1 VLIVLA
7 TMFITAEYRRG
18 LIRTTLAATPRRGR
32 VLLAKASVI
41 GAVTFVAGAVA
52 CAVSIA
58 IGNHILRT
66 NGNYVYPASTLTEL
80 RVVLGTAALLALVA
94 VLSLAV
100 GTMLRR
106 SAGAITAVIALIIL
120 PYILATASALPPGPS
135 DWLLRLT
142 PAAGFAIEQTLPQY
156 HQVSY
161 LYDPTGGFYPLA
173 PGFGLAVLGA
183 YTVVALLIARRLA
196 VQAISGEYS
205 CGMIRITLIAIPRR
219 PVVLGA
225 KAAIVA
231 VLVLVA
237 GAIAVL
243 GSVLAGRLILPAG
256 GFTTAHGYA
265 PLSLGHGATL
275 RAAGGSVLYLAL
287 IALLSLGVA
296 AAVREAAVAI
306 GIVLGLFYVFPV
318 IAALIGDPHV
328 QRHLEQI
335 APMSAGLAI
344 RARSTSATCRSHRG
358 RGWACSRP
366 GRPPRSSP
374 AAWR

>member
-1 VLIVLA
+1 VSATSFRRLPGGRRDDFRQLVHAEWTKFRTVRVLA

-100 GTMLRR
+100 GTMVRR
-106 SAGAITAVIALIIL
+106 SVGAITAVIAMIIL

-142 PAAGFAIEQTLPQY
+142 PAAGFAIEQTLPEY

-183 YTVVALLIARRLA
+183 YTVVALLIARRL
-196 VQAISGEYS
+196 
-205 CGMIRITLIAIPRR
+205 
-219 PVVLGA
+219 
-225 KAAIVA
+225 
-231 VLVLVA
+231 
-237 GAIAVL
+237 
-243 GSVLAGRLILPAG
+243 
-256 GFTTAHGYA
+256 
-265 PLSLGHGATL
+265 
-275 RAAGGSVLYLAL
+275 
-287 IALLSLGVA
+287 LLTRDV
-296 AAVREAAVAI
+296 
-306 GIVLGLFYVFPV
+306 
-318 IAALIGDPHV
+318 
-328 QRHLEQI
+328 
-335 APMSAGLAI
+335 
-344 RARSTSATCRSHRG
+344 
-358 RGWACSRP
+358 
-366 GRPPRSSP
+366 
-374 AAWR
+374 